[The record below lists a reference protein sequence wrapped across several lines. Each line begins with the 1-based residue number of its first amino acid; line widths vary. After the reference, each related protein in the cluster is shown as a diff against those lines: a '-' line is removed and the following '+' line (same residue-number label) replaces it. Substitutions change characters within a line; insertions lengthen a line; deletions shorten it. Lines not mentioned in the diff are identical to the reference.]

1 MKNCDPATEE
11 QPFKERGED
20 GRERYHPNVVL
31 DLDYT
36 VLMPKAPA

>member
-11 QPFKERGED
+11 QPFKVAD
-20 GRERYHPNVVL
+20 DNGRERYHPNVVL

-36 VLMPKAPA
+36 VLMPKAR

>member
-1 MKNCDPATEE
+1 MKNSDPNTEE
-11 QPFKERGED
+11 QPFKVTDEG

-36 VLMPKAPA
+36 VLVPKRR